1 MKYIVSL
8 ALAVLLTGCAHNI
21 KVTPDAVA
29 AGSQAK
35 SKTSVGYFIS
45 AADKNAKYTT
55 PGGGGDK
62 VSYQL
67 AKDMEYGFFNAL
79 NNSYETVK
87 VLETSHDVEK
97 MKAEGI
103 ALVFEPKF
111 TSTSSGSSMLI
122 WPADKFT
129 ITVKCKAYDKAGTLV
144 MDKDFT
150 GQGTAANNSELMSNF
165 AIAANRAATDV
176 LTQVQKELATN
187 AALK

>member
-1 MKYIVSL
+1 MKYIMSL
-8 ALAVLLTGCAHNI
+8 ALAFFLTGCAHNI
-21 KVTPDAVA
+21 KVTPDAIA
-29 AGSQAK
+29 AEKTK
-35 SKTSVGYFIS
+35 SKTPVGYFIS
-45 AADKNAKYTT
+45 AADKTAKFTT

-67 AKDMEYGFFNAL
+67 AKDMEYGFFSAL
-79 NNSYETVK
+79 NNSYDTVK

-97 MKAEGI
+97 MKADGI

-111 TSTSSGSSMLI
+111 SSTSSGSSMLI

-129 ITVKCKAYDKAGTLV
+129 ITVKCKAYNKTGALV
-144 MDKDFT
+144 LDKDFT